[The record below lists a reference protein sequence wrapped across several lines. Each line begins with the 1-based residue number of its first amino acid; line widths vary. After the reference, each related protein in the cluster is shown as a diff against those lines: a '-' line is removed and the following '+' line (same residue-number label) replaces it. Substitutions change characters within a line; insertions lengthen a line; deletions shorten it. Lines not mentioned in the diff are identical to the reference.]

1 MKELD
6 LSSFFLVL
14 LQNLRLIIAVVI
26 AMAIIFA
33 VATGVLTEDTF
44 SSRCSVY
51 VMNVSKD
58 ADDNYTGISTG
69 GLEASQRMV
78 EEYII
83 ILRSNNIIE
92 EVTERV
98 NAYGY
103 EVTPSAVRE
112 SLTMSAVENTALLRI
127 ISTTSDAELS
137 KIICDEL
144 LACAP
149 EKVKNI
155 MNGLGSISPVDAA
168 NLGTR
173 NAPRVTRNAVLGG
186 AFGLLLICG
195 LILLRYLMDNTVK
208 DEKDLKNRFNVNVLG
223 VVMDNSSLKGTAA
236 DANRNT
242 TGGRH

>member
-1 MKELD
+1 
-6 LSSFFLVL
+6 
-14 LQNLRLIIAVVI
+14 
-26 AMAIIFA
+26 
-33 VATGVLTEDTF
+33 
-44 SSRCSVY
+44 
-51 VMNVSKD
+51 MNVSKD
-58 ADDNYTGISTG
+58 ANDNYTGISTG

-98 NAYGY
+98 NAHGY
-103 EVTPSAVRE
+103 NMTATEVRS
-112 SLTMSAVENTALLRI
+112 SLTMSAVEETALLRI
-127 ISTTSDAELS
+127 IATTPDAELS

-144 LACAP
+144 LICAP
-149 EKVKNI
+149 DKVKEI
-155 MNGLGSISPVDAA
+155 MNGLGSISPVDEAT
-168 NLGTR
+168 LGTR

-195 LILLRYLMDNTVK
+195 LILLRYLLDNTIK

-223 VVMDNSSLKGTAA
+223 VVMDNSGLKGTTA
-236 DANRNT
+236 DANHNT